1 MRKLNQKRKYALP
14 LGETIKIGDIFGDDR
29 KSLNKFVERSRRR
42 A

>member
-1 MRKLNQKRKYALP
+1 MRKLNQKKKYALP
-14 LGETIKIGDIFGDDR
+14 LGEPIKIGDVFGDDK